1 MIIISDVIIIKIR
14 PVYVIHPTGRRVAAV
29 DGDTMKAFNK
39 RLNKRKA
46 SKVTMKNHR
55 KSSHPPLQDE
65 VKGAS
70 AGASS
75 VRPEEIK
82 IHQHY

>member
-1 MIIISDVIIIKIR
+1 MRLVSH
-14 PVYVIHPTGRRVAAV
+14 YVCGGR
-29 DGDTMKAFNK
+29 MKPLNK

-46 SKVTMKNHR
+46 SKVTLKNHR

-65 VKGAS
+65 IKEAADGV
-70 AGASS
+70 SS
-75 VRPEEIK
+75 VRPEDIK